1 MSNGWEQKTLGEVV
15 HFSGGGTP
23 SKKVDQYWNGDIP
36 WVSPK
41 DMKSRL
47 ISTSIDMITEEGIRK
62 SSAKLI
68 PTGSV
73 LIVIRSGILSRTVPI
88 GITTKELAV
97 NQDLKALVPNHG
109 IITTEYL
116 YNFLAS
122 AEQQILDLVTRGAT
136 VHRLSMDH
144 LKSIPI
150 SIPPLSEQ
158 KRIVAILDEA
168 FGAIARAKENA
179 ARNLANARELF
190 DSYLNRVFTEKG
202 DGWEEKRLADA
213 VTEIAT
219 GPFGS
224 LLHKSDYVTGG
235 IPLVNPINIEGT
247 SIVANY
253 SKTITAQKLEE
264 LRPYTL
270 CEGDIVIGR
279 RGEMGRCAV
288 ISENEDGWVCGTGCF
303 IIRTSEDV
311 NPHFLCH
318 MLRSNKYKELM
329 GNDSD
334 RATMPSISNKQLGN
348 LPTSFPEI
356 EQQKEVVLQLDNLKR
371 TSIQLEGLYKQKL
384 VVLDELKQSLL
395 QKAFTGQL
403 TSTTKELEL
412 VP

>member
-1 MSNGWEQKTLGEVV
+1 MSEGWEQKTLGEVV

-47 ISTSIDMITEEGIRK
+47 ISTSIDMITEEGISK

-68 PTGSV
+68 PAGSV

-150 SIPPLSEQ
+150 SIPSLSEQ

-179 ARNLANARELF
+179 EQNLANARELF

-202 DGWEEKRLADA
+202 EGWVEKRLNDVCEVIRGSSPRPIKQYLTESEDGVNWVKIADA
-213 VTEIAT
+213 TKSGKYIKKTNQKITPKGAERSRKVSPGDLLLSNSMSYGQAYIMAIDGYVHDGWFVLRDFSDTFELEFLYTVLTSRIVQEQ
-219 GPFGS
+219 FGILAAGAVVKNISSDLVKRAILPVPPKEEQVS
-224 LLHKSDYVTGG
+224 LVSQISELEKRV
-235 IPLVNPINIEGT
+235 
-247 SIVANY
+247 
-253 SKTITAQKLEE
+253 SKLESLIQQKITA
-264 LRPYTL
+264 
-270 CEGDIVIGR
+270 
-279 RGEMGRCAV
+279 
-288 ISENEDGWVCGTGCF
+288 
-303 IIRTSEDV
+303 
-311 NPHFLCH
+311 
-318 MLRSNKYKELM
+318 
-329 GNDSD
+329 
-334 RATMPSISNKQLGN
+334 
-348 LPTSFPEI
+348 
-356 EQQKEVVLQLDNLKR
+356 
-371 TSIQLEGLYKQKL
+371 
-384 VVLDELKQSLL
+384 LDELKQSLL

-403 TSTTKELEL
+403 TSKTKELEL